1 MKTKHTV
8 FTTLLFIF
16 MASGSGVVS
25 AADSSVPTTSASFEQ
40 LDANKDGQVSA
51 DEAGN
56 NIELIRMWS
65 SVDTDKNGA
74 IDRTEFSAFESLRA
88 EPEESGEAPSEDSSG
103 PL

>member
-8 FTTLLFIF
+8 FTTLLLIF
-16 MASGSGVVS
+16 MASGGGVVV
-25 AADSSVPTTSASFEQ
+25 AASSSVPASNASFEQ
-40 LDANKDGQVSA
+40 LDANNDGQVSA

-65 SVDTDKNGA
+65 SVDTDKDGR
-74 IDRTEFSAFESLRA
+74 IDRTEFSAFENLRG
-88 EPEESGEAPSEDSSG
+88 EPGESGEAPSEDSGG